1 MSDTIVIDFRTRDW
15 DVNRPTFR
23 QANPEI
29 ILSNM
34 ATNPVDGERTVEEQ
48 TLQY

>member
-1 MSDTIVIDFRTRDW
+1 MSDTTVDFKTRDW
-15 DVNRPTFR
+15 DANKPVFR

-34 ATNPVDGERTVEEQ
+34 TTNPIDGERIVEEQ